1 MTRFAAAVH
10 ELPRDGRPVVVTVG
24 TFDGVHRGH
33 QRVIRKVVRQAA
45 ERGGRSVLVTFDP
58 HPLQVV
64 RPRHAPKLLTT
75 PAEKKPLL
83 TACGLDH
90 AVFLAFTSELRDCS
104 PHRFVREF
112 LLGGLQMSRLV
123 IGHDHGFGRGRSGNA
138 EMLARIA
145 GEEGFALDV
154 ADPVRAEGT
163 PVSSS
168 AVRRALAER
177 RLDDANRALDR
188 PYSMTGTVVRGDGR
202 GRELGYPTANLR
214 FPDDKLVPAAGIY
227 ACWAA
232 TSAGRFAGALHVGPR
247 PAFPG
252 AEEAVEVHLL
262 DFDGNLYGQQ
272 IALELASY
280 VRPVAAFDDASRLAE
295 QIARDVK
302 RVRHCIAAASGLSSR
317 AVSAN

>member
-1 MTRFAAAVH
+1 MTRFAAAVQ
-10 ELPRDGRPVVVTVG
+10 ELPQDGRPVVVTVG

-33 QRVIRKVVRQAA
+33 QQVIRRVVRQAA

-83 TACGLDH
+83 ATRGLDH
-90 AVFLAFTSELRDCS
+90 VVFLAFTPELRDC
-104 PHRFVREF
+104 PPRRFVREF
-112 LLGGLQMSRLV
+112 LLDGLKMSSLV
-123 IGHDHGFGRGRSGNA
+123 IGHDHGFGKGRSGNA
-138 EMLARIA
+138 EMLARLA
-145 GEEGFALDV
+145 SEENFALDV
-154 ADPVRAEGT
+154 VDPVRTEGA

-177 RLDDANRALDR
+177 RLDDANRAMDR
-188 PYSMTGTVVRGDGR
+188 FYSMTGTVVRGDGR
-202 GRELGYPTANLR
+202 GRELGFPTANLR

-227 ACWAA
+227 ACRAA

-252 AEEAVEVHLL
+252 AAETVEVHLL
-262 DFDGNLYGQQ
+262 EFDGDLYGQQ
-272 IALELASY
+272 VALELASY
-280 VRPVAAFDDASRLAE
+280 VRPVAAFDDARALAE

-302 RVRHCIAAASGLSSR
+302 RVRRCLAGAFDLRSK